1 MELPEKIENAF
12 VAYLQGFS
20 TTDTPPASWPAS
32 MNASGQVRIFAGE
45 NNQDKDGQCVIVIAD
60 DATEEYPMFSG
71 NYYSPV
77 TVWLRTPVKVLT
89 PDEIKNKNPESLDSH
104 KAASAILDGAINGDG
119 FAIVSAVNALG
130 TDFTIMGGILD
141 RKPVRQDTE
150 NFWAS
155 GWEFRLLAAG
165 KKLT

>member
-1 MELPEKIENAF
+1 MELLEKIEAAF

-32 MNASGQVRIFAGE
+32 MNAGGQVRIFAGE
-45 NNQDKDGQCVIVIAD
+45 NNQEKDGQCVIVIAD
-60 DATEEYPMFSG
+60 DATEEYPMFTG
-71 NYYSPV
+71 NYWSPV
-77 TVWLRTPVKVLT
+77 TIWLRTPVKVLT
-89 PDEIKNKNPESLDSH
+89 PAEIAANATESLDLH
-104 KAASAILDGAINGDG
+104 KAAASILDGAINGDG
-119 FAIVSAVNALG
+119 FAIVAAVNALG
-130 TDFTIMGGILD
+130 TDLTVMGGILD